1 MIMKKNFVLV
11 IGFLC
16 LHLAAFAQEDTA
28 QDPPPNTVE
37 QQFIDVVDGSNSY
50 QEFKVIKKTEINGLR
65 KSVLDSIKALETN
78 IDSLNSQIGAQKND
92 ISKLQT
98 DLKTVQQ
105 DLSLS
110 KQKEDGIEFFGV
122 LTQKSTYN
130 SIMWSIIGLL
140 VLALA
145 FFIYKFNN
153 SNKVT
158 QESQLKLAELEIEF
172 EKYRQKAIENEQQLG
187 RKLQDEINKNRKG

>member
-1 MIMKKNFVLV
+1 MKMKKNFVLV

-98 DLKTVQQ
+98 DLNTVQQ

>member
-1 MIMKKNFVLV
+1 MKKNFVLV

-98 DLKTVQQ
+98 DLNTVQQ